1 MKNRFKKVHELLAL
15 LARLEPKNTIVG
27 QNKMAHQNIKT
38 FAAHT
43 FPPLNSSQLK
53 KIHTDPL

>member
-53 KIHTDPL
+53 KNTH